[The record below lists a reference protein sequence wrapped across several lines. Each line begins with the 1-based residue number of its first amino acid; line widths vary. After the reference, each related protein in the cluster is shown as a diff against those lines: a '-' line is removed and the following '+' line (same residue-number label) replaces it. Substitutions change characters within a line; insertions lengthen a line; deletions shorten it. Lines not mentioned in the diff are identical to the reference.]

1 MVNNFR
7 EPIFFIANRQPL
19 FSFKRDAVRYGDNFS
34 RLTQYTHMSEE
45 DLHQLIRGCVKQDRK
60 CQKMLYKAFYGFS
73 MGICLRYAGD
83 RDEAAEVMN
92 QGFFKV
98 FTHIESYDVNRP
110 FKAWLG
116 KIMMNVSIDFYRAN
130 LKMAYTEDLDKAE
143 NISDGDVVDKNLN
156 YEDLLRMVQQL
167 PQAYRTVF
175 NLFAIDGYS
184 HDEIAAM
191 LHINVGTSKSNLH
204 KARQKLKAMIL
215 KAGSPAGGSYNSG
228 LDYNTSIVAINA
240 INMNGVFLNKGIK
253 E

>member
-1 MVNNFR
+1 
-7 EPIFFIANRQPL
+7 
-19 FSFKRDAVRYGDNFS
+19 
-34 RLTQYTHMSEE
+34 MSDEE
-45 DLHQLIRGCVKQDRK
+45 LHKLIGGCIKQDRK

-73 MGICLRYAGD
+73 MGICLRYAGN

-98 FTHIESYDVNRP
+98 FTHIESYDISRP

-130 LKMAYTEDLDKAE
+130 LKMAYTDDLDQAE
-143 NISDGDVVDKNLN
+143 HVTNGEMVDSNLHYN
-156 YEDLLRMVQQL
+156 DLLAMVQRL

-184 HDEIAAM
+184 HEEIGAM
-191 LHINVGTSKSNLH
+191 LNINAGTSKSNLH
-204 KARQKLKAMIL
+204 KARQKLKQMIL
-215 KAGSPAGGSYNSG
+215 RADDSARNTKYNNGIDYNSS
-228 LDYNTSIVAINA
+228 YVAINA
-240 INMNGVFLNKGIK
+240 VSINGVRLNKGIR